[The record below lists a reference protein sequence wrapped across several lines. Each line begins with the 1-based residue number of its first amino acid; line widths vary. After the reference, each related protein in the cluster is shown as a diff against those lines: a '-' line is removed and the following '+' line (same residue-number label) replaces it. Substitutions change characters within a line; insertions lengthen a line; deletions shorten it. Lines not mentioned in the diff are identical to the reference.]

1 MKLKVWFVYFDLSFY
16 RSRDSAFLRV
26 CGIPHS
32 LNKNIFKWFFTQFF
46 NTILFSR
53 SLLVQLANLL
63 FFSKIIR
70 QRKLFQVV
78 LGGLEW
84 KIFWVAQ
91 PCWATLKSVLR
102 LFSLENPRLIF
113 EKLIQTPWLW
123 KNIKTPCQN
132 GVVARC
138 TGSCFQKGSA
148 CSPVDFVFWI
158 WPKSWEIIVP
168 LCGNILSIIRE
179 KGESKNGGSKKT
191 KHAKFPVKQRFL
203 TPWYAMCAYRRV
215 RNVHFSGNLACFVFL
230 LPPFWGPLF
239 CLFTDNVTFCGSREQ
254 LHKCCRGTQDW
265 SKFLE
270 QSVILYFSTFPFD
283 PPENRWMKR
292 EH

>member
-53 SLLVQLANLL
+53 SLLVQFANLL

-102 LFSLENPRLIF
+102 LFSLENPRFIF

-123 KNIKTPCQN
+123 KTIKLHFKTALLR
-132 GVVARC
+132 GVLGLVFRKEALAVQW
-138 TGSCFQKGSA
+138 TLCFEYDPRVEKLLY
-148 CSPVDFVFWI
+148 
-158 WPKSWEIIVP
+158 
-168 LCGNILSIIRE
+168 LCVE
-179 KGESKNGGSKKT
+179 T
-191 KHAKFPVKQRFL
+191 
-203 TPWYAMCAYRRV
+203 Y
-215 RNVHFSGNLACFVFL
+215 
-230 LPPFWGPLF
+230 
-239 CLFTDNVTFCGSREQ
+239 
-254 LHKCCRGTQDW
+254 CR
-265 SKFLE
+265 
-270 QSVILYFSTFPFD
+270 
-283 PPENRWMKR
+283 
-292 EH
+292 